1 MEKFVHYYIPLT
13 LNYIGS
19 FAATALATAIIETFF
34 FWLLGY
40 KKKGFL
46 PFVFAINI
54 VTNIVLNVSLSFFPK
69 VGNYVILLG
78 ELAVVLVEFAAYYA
92 FLQPKFKE
100 GLKLF
105 VFTLFANM
113 ITFAASVIVFYLIN

>member
-13 LNYIGS
+13 LNYVGS

-46 PFVFAINI
+46 PFVFAVNI
-54 VTNIVLNVSLSFFPK
+54 VSNIALNVTLSYLPK
-69 VGNYVILLG
+69 NKDFVLCG
-78 ELAVVLVEFAAYYA
+78 ELIVVLVETLAFYA

-105 VFTLFANM
+105 AFTLFANM
-113 ITFAASVIVFYLIN
+113 ITFAASIIVFYLINL